1 MNCCTNDAP
10 VAPGNPVRAPHV
22 DQNVPVTRT
31 YFRRALRAI
40 EWIAPVATLALI
52 PKCPG
57 CIAGYVLLISGIGL
71 SLSAATAIRFGLIG
85 FCIAALAYLTFRT
98 LRGMIAAR
106 S

>member
-1 MNCCTNDAP
+1 MNCCTNEAP
-10 VAPGNPVRAPHV
+10 VAPGNPARATHV
-22 DQNVPVTRT
+22 DQSFPLTRT
-31 YFRRALRAI
+31 YFRRALRTI
-40 EWIAPVATLALI
+40 EWVVPVATLALI

-98 LRGMIAAR
+98 LRGVLAVR
-106 S
+106 V